1 MVLKLFINL
10 LILSFG
16 FLLFVQLLERNKKI
30 SFVEG
35 FDQTESSTA
44 TSSATSSATTS
55 TSTPTTSSSKTYQDY
70 DKNKDPMILGE
81 QNAGNIEFLK
91 QQIGD
96 IPALKTTLDSLLK
109 RMDQLEEQMN
119 NLTIQQNKA
128 FQDLSGGSPPP
139 PTTGLD

>member
-1 MVLKLFINL
+1 MILKLFINL

-35 FDQTESSTA
+35 FDQTDPSTA
-44 TSSATSSATTS
+44 TSTT
-55 TSTPTTSSSKTYQDY
+55 TMPTTPTPSSSKTYQDY

>member
-1 MVLKLFINL
+1 MILKLFINL

-35 FDQTESSTA
+35 FDQTDPSTA
-44 TSSATSSATTS
+44 TTT
-55 TSTPTTSSSKTYQDY
+55 TTMPTTLTPTPTPSSSKTYQDY

>member
-1 MVLKLFINL
+1 MILKLFINL

-16 FLLFVQLLERNKKI
+16 FLLFVQLLERNNKI

-35 FDQTESSTA
+35 FDQTDPSTA
-44 TSSATSSATTS
+44 TATTT
-55 TSTPTTSSSKTYQDY
+55 TSIPTTPTPSSSKTYQDY

-91 QQIGD
+91 KQIED

>member
-1 MVLKLFINL
+1 
-10 LILSFG
+10 
-16 FLLFVQLLERNKKI
+16 
-30 SFVEG
+30 
-35 FDQTESSTA
+35 
-44 TSSATSSATTS
+44 
-55 TSTPTTSSSKTYQDY
+55 
-70 DKNKDPMILGE
+70 MILGE

>member
-44 TSSATSSATTS
+44 TTTMP
-55 TSTPTTSSSKTYQDY
+55 TTPTPSSSKTYQDY